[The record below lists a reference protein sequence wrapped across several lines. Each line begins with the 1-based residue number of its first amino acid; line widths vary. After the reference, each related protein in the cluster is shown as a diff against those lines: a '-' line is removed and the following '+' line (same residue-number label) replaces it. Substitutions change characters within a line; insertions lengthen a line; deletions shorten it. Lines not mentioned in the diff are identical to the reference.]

1 MPGKNIGV
9 GTVTKADL
17 VEAVYQRVGF
27 SKKEAAAHV
36 DLFFELVKKALLD
49 GKKVKLQGFCTFIV
63 KDKKGRVGRNPQTG
77 EKIQIVP
84 RRAISFKVSPLLRAR
99 VNGEDISMM
108 GEEGEQD

>member
-17 VEAVYQRVGF
+17 VNAVYERVGF

-36 DLFFELVKKALLD
+36 DLFFEILKKALIE
-49 GKKVKLQGFCTFIV
+49 GKKLKLQGFCTFVV
-63 KDKKGRVGRNPQTG
+63 KSKRGRVGRNPQTG

-99 VNGEDISMM
+99 VNGEEVSLM
-108 GEEGEQD
+108 GEED